1 MENFMENARGAA
13 DLRGDSAGL
22 QARSFLTGTIIL
34 LRC

>member
-1 MENFMENARGAA
+1 MAFSYGRTRIAA